1 MNQRELT
8 GILKA
13 VSAQALVGKRSCDK
27 VAVALAKF
35 LSRSGLSE
43 TFSEEIQ
50 AVKPLFDPIMVRH
63 WTDLRRSGVS
73 ITTYMDCNKDMM
85 AMLLVETDFEAFRQ
99 CRGDYIS
106 VKGPLGRLIA
116 SSAYGKSLFG
126 FTEAAIEAQDFSSKV
141 DEALKELHEVIATT
155 AKIEEF
161 KVKMEEESAAYAAM
175 RLPMTRNI
183 QVLTCQTAYVD
194 VNKHGKQMHAL
205 QVLLLFVQGPM
216 RCARGGVQC

>member
-1 MNQRELT
+1 VNQRELI

-13 VSAQALVGKRSCDK
+13 VSAQAVVGKRSCDK

-73 ITTYMDCNKDMM
+73 LTTYMDCNKDMM

-183 QVLTCQTAYVD
+183 QVLTCQTA
-194 VNKHGKQMHAL
+194 
-205 QVLLLFVQGPM
+205 
-216 RCARGGVQC
+216 

>member
-1 MNQRELT
+1 MFAFRFKSQWICFFFQVSVDQRELV

-13 VSAQALVGKRSCDK
+13 VSAQAVVGKRSCDK

-35 LSRSGLSE
+35 LSRSGLAA
-43 TFSEEIQ
+43 TFAVEIQ
-50 AVKPLFDPIMVRH
+50 SVKPLFDPIMVRH

-85 AMLLVETDFEAFRQ
+85 AMLLVESDFEAFRQ
-99 CRGDYIS
+99 CLGDYIS
-106 VKGPLGRLIA
+106 VKGALGRLIA

-141 DEALKELHEVIATT
+141 DEALQELSEVIATT

-183 QVLTCQTAYVD
+183 QVFTYQTA
-194 VNKHGKQMHAL
+194 
-205 QVLLLFVQGPM
+205 
-216 RCARGGVQC
+216 